1 MNVRSKE
8 EKRMAFAGHIV
19 LIVLSLLALLPFIL
33 LISSSITDEHMIITQ
48 GYKFIPEKISFEA
61 YRYIF
66 SEWAQIGRA
75 YLITLV
81 VTVCGTGLSILI
93 TAMFSFG
100 LLYEDVPGTR
110 IIFMLCLFT
119 MLFNGGIVASYYTY
133 SNIIHIKNTIFALIF
148 PNLLMSAF
156 NVILVKNYMKNNIPG
171 ELREAAEVDGAGPI
185 YIFFKI
191 IMPLSTPI
199 LATVGLM
206 SAVSYWNDWNNGL
219 YYITKSN
226 LFSIQQLL
234 NQMNENVQYLV
245 NNAAN
250 LGGIDLSTLPSATMR
265 MAIAVIAIIPIL
277 CIYPFFQ
284 KYFAKGI
291 TVGAVKG

>member
-1 MNVRSKE
+1 M
-8 EKRMAFAGHIV
+8 
-19 LIVLSLLALLPFIL
+19 
-33 LISSSITDEHMIITQ
+33 
-48 GYKFIPEKISFEA
+48 
-61 YRYIF
+61 
-66 SEWAQIGRA
+66 
-75 YLITLV
+75 
-81 VTVCGTGLSILI
+81 
-93 TAMFSFG
+93 
-100 LLYEDVPGTR
+100 
-110 IIFMLCLFT
+110 
-119 MLFNGGIVASYYTY
+119 
-133 SNIIHIKNTIFALIF
+133 
-148 PNLLMSAF
+148 
-156 NVILVKNYMKNNIPG
+156 ILVKNYMKNNIPG